1 MSFSNAEGILQSRR
15 LQIARDPL
23 KLIQSDSV
31 FARIVPLGAVHL
43 PSGLRTVPNPLRIE
57 VAGSSS

>member
-1 MSFSNAEGILQSRR
+1 MQSRR